1 MSVIAYDGNIL
12 AADKR
17 VTSGGLRHTCTKIE
31 KHNNQLYA
39 ITGIWDIGAEMR
51 EWHKAGADPEKFP
64 AKARDDKAT
73 LIVINTKGIHV
84 YDAGP
89 FPMIYESKQAAW
101 GSGRD
106 FAEATMHL
114 GKDAVQAV
122 RVACHFQTDCGDGY
136 DELMLDGSL
145 PLDDDIPF

>member
-1 MSVIAYDGNIL
+1 MSVIAWDGSVL

-17 VTSGGLRHTCTKIE
+17 VTSAGLRHTCTKIE
-31 KHNNQLYA
+31 KHNNQLYG
-39 ITGIWDIGAEMR
+39 ITGVWDIGAEMR

-73 LIVINTKGIHV
+73 LIVINDAGVHV

-89 FPMIYESKQAAW
+89 YPMRYESKQAAW

-106 FAEATMHL
+106 FAEAVMFL
-114 GKDAVQAV
+114 GRGADEAV
-122 RVACHFQTDCGDGY
+122 RIACHFAIDCGDGV
-136 DELMLDGSL
+136 DTLQLDPL
-145 PLDDDIPF
+145 PF

>member
-1 MSVIAYDGNIL
+1 MSVIAWDGSVL

-17 VTSGGLRHTCTKIE
+17 VSNAGLRHTCTKIE
-31 KHNNQLYA
+31 KHNNQLYG
-39 ITGIWDIGAEMR
+39 ITGVWDIGAEMR

-73 LIVINTKGIHV
+73 LIVINDAGVHV

-89 FPMIYESKQAAW
+89 FPMRYENKCAAW

-106 FAEATMHL
+106 FAEAAMFM
-114 GKDAVQAV
+114 GKTAFIAVEI
-122 RVACHFQTDCGDGY
+122 ACHFAIDCGDGV
-136 DELMLDGSL
+136 DTLQLDPL
-145 PLDDDIPF
+145 PF